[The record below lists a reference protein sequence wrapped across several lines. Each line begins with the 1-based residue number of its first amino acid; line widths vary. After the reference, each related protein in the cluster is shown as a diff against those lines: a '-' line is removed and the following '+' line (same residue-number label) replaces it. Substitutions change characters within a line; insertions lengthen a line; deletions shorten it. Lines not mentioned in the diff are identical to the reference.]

1 MFGIKAG
8 DIKND
13 EGIQVETLKNHYVN
27 FAENSTGVVP
37 IELGIPTD
45 PNWDRDTVKKILKH
59 YKNHRNIIQIK
70 KLAKTNES
78 FTFPSTKTEDIN
90 EIINW
95 FKLEKARRSD
105 GITIKVI

>member
-37 IELGIPTD
+37 IELGIPLD
-45 PNWDRDTVKKILKH
+45 PN
-59 YKNHRNIIQIK
+59 
-70 KLAKTNES
+70 
-78 FTFPSTKTEDIN
+78 
-90 EIINW
+90 
-95 FKLEKARRSD
+95 
-105 GITIKVI
+105 